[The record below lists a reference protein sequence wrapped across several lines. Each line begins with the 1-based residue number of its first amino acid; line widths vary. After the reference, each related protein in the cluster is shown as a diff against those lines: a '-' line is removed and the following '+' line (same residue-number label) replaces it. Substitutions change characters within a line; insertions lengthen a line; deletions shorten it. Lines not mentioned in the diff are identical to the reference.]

1 MGQYFAV
8 INLDNSFPVRTRMC
22 GKFGECFWEIDAEV
36 DRGLMKA
43 LWQTEKNHKVV
54 TIEPLSELRRPE
66 KPLYIWDKRMALPE
80 ESLANATLPAE
91 LVRMILEEIE
101 DFAEM
106 ICFVLTC
113 QRYFEIGRP
122 ILEARLEEL
131 LTCSWAGNRLI
142 CIGDYAVA
150 NDFPEGMLTEDEQEL
165 IDEEFDD
172 CDAGDVDTLI
182 YEQLRFVQNL
192 QPDWD
197 LNQKRT
203 IFNPKGMKLL
213 YHFMFLREKNPSP
226 NSGRPRV
233 GSGDGR
239 RDVQVIERLTKVT
252 PRAFPDRTQLPET
265 YGSYVLRNLTTKEYI
280 RGDAVREAWNTPNMP
295 YLRALRFMHLLILR
309 ITWSSEMSLS
319 VAYEGPIQVHRGV
332 WAGHRFD
339 FSDIKTVQ
347 DGEGAIGDWK
357 DVSKVAIDELVAI
370 FEREADDL
378 NEQWSYRN

>member
-1 MGQYFAV
+1 
-8 INLDNSFPVRTRMC
+8 MC
-22 GKFGECFWEIDAEV
+22 GFGKFGECFWEINAAEV

-43 LWQTEKNHKVV
+43 LWQSEKKHKVV
-54 TIEPLSELRRPE
+54 TIEPLSQLKRPE
-66 KPLYIWDKRMALPE
+66 NPLYIWGERMALPK
-80 ESLANATLPAE
+80 ESLANATLTAE
-91 LVRMILEEIE
+91 LVSMILKEIE

-113 QRYFEIGRP
+113 QRYFEICRP
-122 ILEARLEEL
+122 ILEARLQEL
-131 LTCSWAGNRLI
+131 LACSWAGNRLI

-150 NDFPEGMLTEDEQEL
+150 NDLPKGMLTEDEEEL
-165 IDEEFDD
+165 IDEEFEH
-172 CDAGDVDTLI
+172 CDPEDVDTLI
-182 YEQLRFVQNL
+182 FEQIRFVQNL

-213 YHFMFLREKNPSP
+213 YQYMFLREENPSP
-226 NSGRPRV
+226 NSGPPRV
-233 GSGDGR
+233 GWDGR
-239 RDVQVIERLTKVT
+239 RDVEVIEKLTKVT
-252 PRAFPDRTQLPET
+252 PWAFPDRTQLRET

-309 ITWSSEMSLS
+309 ITWSSDSSLS
-319 VAYEGPIQVHRGV
+319 VAYDGPIQVHRGV

-347 DGEGAIGDWK
+347 DGQGAIGDWK
-357 DVSKVAIDELVAI
+357 DVSKVAIEELVAV
-370 FEREADDL
+370 FEREAEDL
-378 NEQWSYRN
+378 NEQSSYWNRRT